1 MRGSRSLL
9 VLLVLALGL
18 GAYIYFVEMRRT
30 PEDSIV
36 KKDKVFA
43 GLDAA
48 KIDELE
54 IKSAGGDVTKLK
66 KNGGNW
72 QIVGPE
78 TADADQTE
86 VGNIVSALGALEIT
100 RVVEEKPADAKPF
113 GLDVPR
119 ISVTAR
125 SAGATPRTLDIGSKT
140 PTGSD
145 LYAKID
151 GQPRVVLIGA
161 SSEDQMNRTTFDLRE
176 KAVLKFARD
185 NADSLKLEP
194 AGGPVVT
201 IAKKGSDWRLSAPVD
216 SKADTSTVEGVLS
229 KVSQSKMKAI
239 EKASDP
245 LKPEEAKKFGLDKP
259 QTIATVGVGST
270 RASLAIGAKKDDGT
284 VYARDLSRP
293 MVFTV
298 ESSLVDDLKKTGD
311 DLRSKDVFEFRAFNA
326 RSIELTWKG
335 VTYSFAKQMETPKPP
350 ETKPGETKPGETKP
364 AQPAKPAQPEK
375 PAEPTE
381 VWKQLKPTAK
391 DPNATAMSD
400 LLTNFSNLRAE
411 KFADKPQTGGDDLVL
426 VAKYGEPSALKEE
439 RVTFRKVGAVVQAIR
454 AGEAGAAVITT
465 ADFDRAFG
473 NLKDLGGI
481 K

>member
-9 VLLVLALGL
+9 VLLVIALGL

-36 KKDKVFA
+36 KKDKVFS
-43 GLDAA
+43 GLDTN

-66 KNGGNW
+66 KNGADW
-72 QIVGPE
+72 QIVAPE

-86 VGNIVSALGALEIT
+86 VGNIVSALGTLEIT

-113 GLDVPR
+113 GLDAPR
-119 ISVTAR
+119 ISLTAKA
-125 SAGATPRTLDIGSKT
+125 AGDAAAHKLDIGTKT
-140 PTGSD
+140 PNGSD
-145 LYAKID
+145 LYVKID
-151 GQPRVVLIGA
+151 GQPRIVLIGA
-161 SSEDQMNRTTFDLRE
+161 SNEDQLNRTTFDLRE

-194 AGGPVVT
+194 TGGAVVT
-201 IAKKGSDWRLSAPVD
+201 LAKKGSDWRLSTPVD

-229 KVSQSKMKAI
+229 KLSTSKMKAI
-239 EKASDP
+239 EKTSDP
-245 LKPEEAKKFGLDKP
+245 LKPEDAKKFGLDKP

-270 RASLAIGAKKDDGT
+270 RAQLAIGGKKDDGT

-293 MVFTV
+293 MVFTI
-298 ESSLVDDLKKTGD
+298 ESSLADDLKKTAD
-311 DLRSKDVFEFRAFNA
+311 DLRSKDIFEFRAFNA
-326 RSIELTWKG
+326 RSVELTWKG
-335 VTYSFAKQMETPKPP
+335 VTYSFEKKLETPKPP
-350 ETKPGETKPGETKP
+350 EPKPGDPKP
-364 AQPAKPAQPEK
+364 AAPATPP
-375 PAEPTE
+375 EPTE
-381 VWKQLKPTAK
+381 VWKQTKPTAK
-391 DPNATAMSD
+391 DPNATAMTD

-411 KFADKPQTGGDDLVL
+411 KFETKPQTGGDDLVL
-426 VAKYGEPSALKEE
+426 VAKYGEANAPKEE
-439 RVTFRKVGAVVQAIR
+439 RVTFRKVGNVVQAIR
-454 AGEAGAAVITT
+454 AGEAGVAVITT